1 MSKAVTFL
9 LGGLLGL
16 IIGGALVFYLYGG
29 APRAAK
35 APPGVLIQPPDASG
49 VPPGT
54 AQIVLRQD
62 FFNQILQTIF
72 RDMNAPSYPLNLTGQ
87 NNADNREVVRYGLLQ
102 NANQCEGKITLLPE
116 GSGVQ
121 TGLRFENNRLGAPLA
136 FSGSTSVFGNCIQFT
151 GWAQANLELRYDAGQ
166 QSVFG
171 QVNVETVNL
180 DGITPVISGFVTPI
194 VQGTLNQ
201 RVNPIQ
207 ILQGRQIAL
216 NMPIAATNGS
226 LQANVKDVRAEV
238 KDNALNLYV
247 IYDFAGKP
255 NG

>member
-1 MSKAVTFL
+1 MSKVVTFL
-9 LGGLLGL
+9 LGSLLGL
-16 IIGGALVFYLYGG
+16 IIGGALVFFFFGG
-29 APRAAK
+29 APRAAD
-35 APPGVLIQPPDASG
+35 APPGIVIQPPDPNG
-49 VPPGT
+49 VPAGT

-72 RDMNAPSYPLNLTGQ
+72 RDMNAPSFPLNLTGQ
-87 NNADNREVVRYGLLQ
+87 NNHENGEVVRYGLLQ

-121 TGLRFENNRLGAPLA
+121 TGLRFENNRLSAPLA
-136 FSGSTSVFGNCIQFT
+136 FSGSTNVLGSCIQFN
-151 GWAQANLELRYDAGQ
+151 GWAQANLELRYDATQ
-166 QSVFG
+166 QTVFG
-171 QVNVETVNL
+171 QINVETVNL
-180 DGITPVISGFVTPI
+180 DGVIPVISSFVTPI
-194 VQGTLNQ
+194 VQSTINQ

-207 ILQGRQIAL
+207 ILQGKQIAL
-216 NMPIAATNGS
+216 NVPINATNGN

-255 NG
+255 IQ